1 MGAVSGQ
8 VAEWF
13 KATVLKTVVGASLP
27 WVRIPP
33 CPPILLHNRWSGL
46 MKMLE
51 GIRILDMTSVIF
63 GPYATQMLA
72 DMGAEVI
79 KVEAPA
85 GDMARYIGK
94 PVKTPGMGSVHMTVN
109 RGKKSIVLDL
119 KKDEDQAVMVDLI
132 KTADVFFH
140 NVRMSAMSRLGFGI
154 EAVRAI
160 KADIIYVHGAGFGQD
175 GPYADLQAYDDV
187 IQAATGTTNLLS
199 RVDGNPAPRYF
210 PSLIADKVAGL
221 YGSQAILA
229 ALIHK
234 LRTGEGQHVEVPM
247 FECFTNFMLE
257 EHMQAMTFD
266 PPVGPVGY
274 PRQLDPGRQPF
285 QTSDGWISVVPY
297 TDAKIIQLFS
307 ILGASD
313 VLELEQFN
321 TQLNR
326 FRNITALY
334 GEIAQRMPTRTTE
347 EWLAILADA
356 DIPAMVA
363 RDMSE
368 IFDDPHLVATN
379 FFRMKEH
386 PTEGRYREMA
396 PPIKFSADPNRYIGI
411 SPTLGEHGEEIRR
424 SLNRK

>member
-1 MGAVSGQ
+1 
-8 VAEWF
+8 
-13 KATVLKTVVGASLP
+13 
-27 WVRIPP
+27 
-33 CPPILLHNRWSGL
+33 

-51 GIRILDMTSVIF
+51 GIRIVDMTSVIF

-94 PVKTPGMGSVHMTVN
+94 PVKTPGMGSAHMTVN

-119 KKDEDQAVMVDLI
+119 KTPQDQAVMADLI

-140 NVRMSAMSRLGFGI
+140 NVRMSAMSRLGFGV
-154 EAVRAI
+154 EAVQAL
-160 KADIIYVHGAGFGQD
+160 KSDIIYVHGAGFGQD

-187 IQAATGTTNLLS
+187 IQAATGTTSLLS
-199 RVDGNPAPRYF
+199 RVDGDPAQRYL
-210 PSLIADKVAGL
+210 PSLIADKVSGL

-266 PPVGPVGY
+266 PPMGPVGY

-285 QTSDGWISVVPY
+285 PTSDGWISLVLY
-297 TDAKIIQLFS
+297 TDAKIIQFFNLC
-307 ILGASD
+307 GAGD
-313 VLELEQFN
+313 VLKSEPFD
-321 TQLNR
+321 TPAGR
-326 FRNITALY
+326 FRKITKVY
-334 GEIAQRMPTRTTE
+334 GEVAKLTPAKTTA
-347 EWLAILADA
+347 EWLVICAEA

-363 RDMSE
+363 RDMAD
-368 IFDDPHLVATN
+368 IFNDEHLVATN

-396 PPIKFSADPNRYIGI
+396 PPIKFSADPDRDIGM
-411 SPTLGEHGEEIRR
+411 SPTLGEHSEEIRQ
-424 SLNRK
+424 SLQRG